1 MTESAPAAAQT
12 TTTTTNPTWI
22 TSLRRHVAELRQR
35 EGQIFL
41 VLALV
46 IGALTGSVVVAF
58 ILLTERLGMRLYPM
72 GGAPWRRLLFPVGGS
87 LAIGYLLYRYF
98 PNARG
103 SGVPQTKAALYAR
116 EGRITLRTVLGK
128 FFCTSAT
135 LASGIPLGREGP
147 SVQVGAGIGSVLGR
161 FLGLRTEEVKKLIP
175 VGSAAAIA
183 AAFNTPLAAVLF
195 ALEEIVGDLNAPVM
209 GAVVLASATAW
220 MILRVF
226 LGDHP
231 LFKVPQ
237 YQLVHPAEFAV
248 YAVLGVAG
256 GLISAAFA
264 KLLLGIRER
273 FLRFPVKTRWFQ
285 PVAGGLLVGL
295 MGWFVPQVLGVGYGF
310 VGEALNGNMAFKLML
325 LLVILKLF
333 AVTIS
338 YASGNAGGIFGPALF
353 IGAMLGG
360 SVGTVAHHFF
370 PAYTATPGAYALVGM
385 GAVFAGVVR
394 APMTSVLMIFEMT
407 QDYAVIVPLMIANLI
422 SLFIASQ
429 LQHEPIYEALAAQD
443 GIHLPT
449 AETRQRY
456 GQRQVATVIHATSQL
471 LPGDITVQE
480 ALEKARSSPMRT
492 WLVTDSRGVIGV
504 VNLSWLEKKL
514 AENADKKLSELMNAQ
529 VFPHVHLDQGLDLA
543 LERMGANQIEIL
555 PVVNRADVHKLEG
568 IVTLRDVLDAYGVSR
583 A

>member
-1 MTESAPAAAQT
+1 MTDGIQT
-12 TTTTTNPTWI
+12 TTTSGGWRA
-22 TSLRRHVAELRQR
+22 SLRRRLAELRQR

-46 IGALTGSVVVAF
+46 IGALTGLVVVAF
-58 ILLTERLGMRLYPM
+58 ILLTERLGMRLYPV
-72 GGAPWRRLLFPVGGS
+72 GGAPWRRLLFPVAGS
-87 LAIGYLLYRYF
+87 LGIGYLLYQYF

-103 SGVPQTKAALYAR
+103 SGVPQTKAALYAL

-161 FLGLRTEEVKKLIP
+161 VLGLRTEQVKRLIP
-175 VGSAAAIA
+175 VGAAAAIA

-220 MILRVF
+220 MVLRVS

-237 YQLVHPAEFAV
+237 YHLVHPAEFAV

-256 GLISAAFA
+256 GLISAVFA

-273 FLRFPVKTRWFQ
+273 FLRFPIKTRWFQ

-295 MGWFVPQVLGVGYGF
+295 MGWFVPQVLGVGYGY
-310 VGEALNGNMAFKLML
+310 VGDALNGNMAFKMML
-325 LLVILKLF
+325 LLVVLKLF
-333 AVTIS
+333 AVTTS

-407 QDYAVIVPLMIANLI
+407 QDYAVIVPLMIANLV
-422 SLFIASQ
+422 SLFIASR

-449 AETRQRY
+449 AESRQRY
-456 GQRQVATVIHATSQL
+456 GQRQVVTVLRAASEP
-471 LPGDITVQE
+471 LPAETPVHE
-480 ALEKARSSPMRT
+480 ALEKTRSSPVRT

-504 VNLSWLEKKL
+504 INLSWLEKQM
-514 AENADKKLSELMNAQ
+514 AESADKKLEELVNAQ
-529 VFPHVHLDQGLDLA
+529 VFPHVHMDQGLDLA
-543 LERMGANQIEIL
+543 LERMGANQLEIL

-568 IVTLRDVLDAYGVSR
+568 IVTLRDVLDAYGVTR

>member
-1 MTESAPAAAQT
+1 M
-12 TTTTTNPTWI
+12 
-22 TSLRRHVAELRQR
+22 RVAELRRR

-46 IGALTGSVVVAF
+46 IGALTGLAVVAF
-58 ILLTERLGMRLYPM
+58 ILLTERLGMRLYPP
-72 GGAPWRRLLFPVGGS
+72 GGAAWRRFLFPVVGS
-87 LAIGYLLYRYF
+87 LSIGYLLYRYF

-103 SGVPQTKAALYAR
+103 SGVPQTKAALFAR

-128 FFCTSAT
+128 FFCTSVT

-161 FLGLRTEEVKKLIP
+161 ALGLRTEQVKRLIP
-175 VGSAAAIA
+175 VGASAAIA
-183 AAFNTPLAAVLF
+183 AAFNTPLAAVVF
-195 ALEEIVGDLNAPVM
+195 ALEEIMGDLQSPVM

-220 MILRVF
+220 MVLHVF

-237 YQLVHPAEFAV
+237 YQLVHASEFAV

-256 GLISAAFA
+256 GVVSAVFA
-264 KLLLGIRER
+264 KLLLGIRAR
-273 FLRFPVKTRWFQ
+273 FLRFPRNTVWFQ
-285 PVAGGLLVGL
+285 PVVGGLLVGL
-295 MGWFVPQVLGVGYGF
+295 MGIFAPQVLGVGYGY
-310 VGEALNGNMAFKLML
+310 VGQALNGSMAFKMMV
-325 LLVILKLF
+325 LLVVLKLF
-333 AVTIS
+333 AVTTS
-338 YASGNAGGIFGPALF
+338 YATGNAGGIFGPSLF

-360 SVGTVAHHFF
+360 SIGTVAHHFF

-407 QDYAVIVPLMIANLI
+407 QDYAVIVPLMIANLV
-422 SLFIASQ
+422 SLFVASR
-429 LQHEPIYEALAAQD
+429 LQHDPIYEALAVQD

-456 GQRQVATVIHATSQL
+456 GQRQVLSVMRAPNQFLPADVTVL
-471 LPGDITVQE
+471 E
-480 ALEKARSSPMRT
+480 AVGRVRSTNDRT
-492 WLVTDSRGVIGV
+492 WLVTDPRGVIGV
-504 VNLSWLEKKL
+504 VHLSKLEQQMEEGADKKL
-514 AENADKKLSELMNAQ
+514 AEFLDSM
-529 VFPHVHLDQGLDLA
+529 VFPHVHSDQGLDLA
-543 LERMGANQIEIL
+543 LERMGANQIDIL
-555 PVVNRADVHKLEG
+555 PIVNRADVHKLEG
-568 IVTLRDVLDAYGVSR
+568 IVTLRDVLDAYGVKQ